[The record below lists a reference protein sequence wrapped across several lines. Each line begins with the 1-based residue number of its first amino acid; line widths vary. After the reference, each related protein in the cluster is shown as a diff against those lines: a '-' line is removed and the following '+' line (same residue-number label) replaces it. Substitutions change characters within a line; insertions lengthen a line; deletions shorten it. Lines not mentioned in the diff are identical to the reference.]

1 MNDNKELLLQIIH
14 KIFRKDPYIMEL
26 FGGTGKTL
34 DELKNKL
41 TLIKKEFLFSTMTI
55 DKVIELEKELDYKT
69 SSKTLEGK
77 RAEIEA
83 RWKMSGKSDLELLQ
97 TISDAWKAKATK
109 LAFNDGVIEVDF
121 LGGINA
127 DYDITGLRKAL
138 EEAKPAH
145 LPLLFTMTEQQQTS
159 LKYGGAIEEALTIE
173 IKEQTTD
180 QALTAGIT
188 RVGVVLEVAERYEL

>member
-34 DELKNKL
+34 DELKSKL
-41 TLIKKEFLFSTMTI
+41 AGIKKEFLFSTMTI
-55 DKVIELEKELDYKT
+55 DRVIELEKELDYKT

-97 TISDAWKAKATK
+97 TISDAWKAKATN
-109 LAFNDGVIEVDF
+109 LAFNDCVI
-121 LGGINA
+121 
-127 DYDITGLRKAL
+127 
-138 EEAKPAH
+138 
-145 LPLLFTMTEQQQTS
+145 
-159 LKYGGAIEEALTIE
+159 
-173 IKEQTTD
+173 
-180 QALTAGIT
+180 
-188 RVGVVLEVAERYEL
+188 

>member
-1 MNDNKELLLQIIH
+1 MSN
-14 KIFRKDPYIMEL
+14 
-26 FGGTGKTL
+26 
-34 DELKNKL
+34 
-41 TLIKKEFLFSTMTI
+41 
-55 DKVIELEKELDYKT
+55 
-69 SSKTLEGK
+69 TLEGK
-77 RAEIEA
+77 RTEIEA
-83 RWKMSGKSDLELLQ
+83 RWKMSGKCDLELLQ